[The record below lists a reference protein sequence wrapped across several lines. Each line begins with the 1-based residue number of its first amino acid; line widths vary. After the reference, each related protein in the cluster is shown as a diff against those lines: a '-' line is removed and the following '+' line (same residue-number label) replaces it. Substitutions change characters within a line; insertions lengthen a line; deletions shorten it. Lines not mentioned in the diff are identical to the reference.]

1 MPFVRP
7 FPGSKEGGGQ
17 IVTAGD
23 LQAPIISL
31 TMDLSGLKEVLVQC
45 DVTRPVAGVS
55 AVQMFIEP
63 LRGADIYPL
72 QDKEEAAT
80 PVKTLAP
87 EQEDKAIAGAG
98 TTRWSTLL
106 NVASMQS
113 ARLRFTGTGAAAG
126 DVIDVF
132 VDGAG

>member
-23 LQAPIISL
+23 LTGTVTSL
-31 TMDLSGLKEVLVQC
+31 TMDLSGLREILVQC
-45 DVTRPVAGVS
+45 DVTRPVAGVT

-63 LRGADIYPL
+63 MRGSDDYPL
-72 QDKEEAAT
+72 MDKEETAT
-80 PVKTLAP
+80 PVKTLVA
-87 EQEDKAIAGAG
+87 EEESKAIPGAG
-98 TTRWSTLL
+98 TTRWSTLIK
-106 NVASMQS
+106 VESMQS
-113 ARLRFTGTGAAAG
+113 GRLRFTGTAAAAG